1 MAAMG
6 AGPGG
11 RSPLLDRSRDRRFL
25 AVAVSALV
33 IGILG
38 GAAIAFQVGQ
48 GGLGGA
54 LGGAMILLG
63 LVGGSVVAGVLWL
76 VVTVRRRASVER
88 ALVSLTLAAGLVAA
102 GAYGGYAISAGPAG
116 IPPTPV
122 VLEAAGRMTG
132 TVTGDGLQLVARA
145 EATARCFS
153 VDDDR
158 DLAYLTTDDLGEFGP
173 FTLRAWVHTTVGGAD
188 PVRVDLVVDTADLA
202 EGADPLGWTGPAR
215 LVESDEGRTRGEVA
229 FENLPREVV
238 KQPSATSSAADWPAT
253 LSGTIS
259 WACAPW

>member
-1 MAAMG
+1 
-6 AGPGG
+6 
-11 RSPLLDRSRDRRFL
+11 
-25 AVAVSALV
+25 V
-33 IGILG
+33 
-38 GAAIAFQVGQ
+38 
-48 GGLGGA
+48 
-54 LGGAMILLG
+54 ILLG
-63 LVGGSVVAGVLWL
+63 LVVGTVAVALSWLLVTALSRADMGRAAISVLLASGCVAV
-76 VVTVRRRASVER
+76 
-88 ALVSLTLAAGLVAA
+88 
-102 GAYGGYAISAGPAG
+102 GAYAGYAISAGPAG
-116 IPPTPV
+116 IRPTPV

-132 TVTGDGLQLVARA
+132 SVTGDSLQLVARA

-153 VDDDR
+153 VADGR
-158 DLAYLTTDDLGEFGP
+158 DLAYVTTDDIGEFGP
-173 FTLRAWVHTTVGGAD
+173 FTLGAYTAVGGTDRA
-188 PVRVDLVVDTADLA
+188 VVDLVVDSADLA

>member
-1 MAAMG
+1 
-6 AGPGG
+6 
-11 RSPLLDRSRDRRFL
+11 
-25 AVAVSALV
+25 VAVGALV

-38 GAAIAFQVGQ
+38 GAAIAFQAGQ

-54 LGGAMILLG
+54 LGGAVILLG
-63 LVGGSVVAGVLWL
+63 LVVGTVAVALSWLLVTALSRADMGRAAISVLL
-76 VVTVRRRASVER
+76 AS
-88 ALVSLTLAAGLVAA
+88 GCVAA

-116 IPPTPV
+116 IQPTPV
-122 VLEAAGRMTG
+122 VLEATGRMTG
-132 TVTGDGLQLVARA
+132 TVTGDNLRLVARA

-153 VDDDR
+153 VADGR
-158 DLAYLTTDDLGEFGP
+158 DLAYATTDDIGEFGP
-173 FTLRAWVHTTVGGAD
+173 LTLRAWVHATVGGAD
-188 PVRVDLVVDTADLA
+188 PVTVDLVVDSADLA

-215 LVESDEGRTRGEVA
+215 MVEADEGRMRGEVA

-238 KQPSATSSAADWPAT
+238 KQPSATSAGADWPAT